1 MAVSAFQKVLNKL
14 FQQFIKLNGRGPQT
28 PKEYMDLQNEA
39 VQYFN
44 KTKGAPAQPKK
55 PPFQGWKPE
64 VIQGGKGIESLLKS
78 GDVKKGVAPKTKL
91 STLEGKKQKL
101 DTAISKEEWIA
112 KKKAE
117 NKAAVKRFEEK
128 TQKKTV
134 EDFRDEGD
142 WDPSGFAAG
151 GIAKGAKWFINSL
164 KKNLTDMEAGHP
176 RFKVVPAKDQET
188 LKVGYRTL
196 IKDLEEGGE
205 VPVEAL
211 EAISKNPQY
220 YKTKKAVRSQDPDL
234 AEVEE
239 LIDEKV
245 FGDVRQELKDF
256 EVVGRKPQASGGL
269 AYMLGEP
276 TYMKMSGGGNVGH
289 GPWTTGQTPQGPQP
303 QPEMPQPQVQG
314 QPNPMKAPRLPSV
327 APRNMDPQVMQQQR
341 MQQAMGQQGIPR
353 VGMMYGGDPGFAF
366 EYGGS
371 WADWHDQHRNA
382 MPIEDYIQTKLPK
395 ERLPFREPMA
405 GGGMTRRA
413 FLKLMGALST
423 LPLVGKGIQ
432 KAAPKAIPKVTEAAE
447 VITRGA
453 DGMPTYVTDLIQVVK
468 AKGTKEIMEG
478 IYKRNPPS
486 TKYTYKDVEV
496 VEDGLGNVS
505 VKKPQTKTGS
515 WTDEAT
521 DSTYV
526 DDYVDREIG
535 FEIKQGEIVKGK
547 DGKPIK
553 AGDEY
558 NESTAH
564 MQGDPDGGM
573 DVSEVLEVIDDADHL
588 DLKKIADEAKDLL
601 KIKKASGGLAHLL
614 GE

>member
-1 MAVSAFQKVLNKL
+1 MAVSAFQKLVNKL
-14 FQQFIKLNGRGPQT
+14 FQQFIKLNGREPQT
-28 PKEYMDLQNEA
+28 PKEWMDIQNEA
-39 VQYFN
+39 VQFFN
-44 KTKGAPAQPKK
+44 KTKGVPPGPVK
-55 PPFQGWKPE
+55 PPFQGFKPK

-112 KKKAE
+112 KRKAD
-117 NKAAVKRFEEK
+117 NKAAIERFKEK
-128 TQKKTV
+128 TQKKTT

-176 RFKVVPAKDQET
+176 RFKVVPVKDQET

-303 QPEMPQPQVQG
+303 QPEMPQPQVGGGGG

-327 APRNMDPQVMQQQR
+327 APRNMDPQVMQQQA
-341 MQQAMGQQGIPR
+341 MQKAMMGQQRPRMEEGGMAPGKQEDFDRFLNERKEGIREQDLDRLMHQYKQWHKQNYPQFEEAAQGGR
-353 VGMMYGGDPGFAF
+353 IGLMYGGDPGFAF

-371 WADWHDQHRNA
+371 
-382 MPIEDYIQTKLPK
+382 
-395 ERLPFREPMA
+395 
-405 GGGMTRRA
+405 
-413 FLKLMGALST
+413 
-423 LPLVGKGIQ
+423 
-432 KAAPKAIPKVTEAAE
+432 
-447 VITRGA
+447 
-453 DGMPTYVTDLIQVVK
+453 
-468 AKGTKEIMEG
+468 
-478 IYKRNPPS
+478 
-486 TKYTYKDVEV
+486 
-496 VEDGLGNVS
+496 
-505 VKKPQTKTGS
+505 
-515 WTDEAT
+515 
-521 DSTYV
+521 
-526 DDYVDREIG
+526 
-535 FEIKQGEIVKGK
+535 
-547 DGKPIK
+547 
-553 AGDEY
+553 
-558 NESTAH
+558 
-564 MQGDPDGGM
+564 
-573 DVSEVLEVIDDADHL
+573 
-588 DLKKIADEAKDLL
+588 
-601 KIKKASGGLAHLL
+601 
-614 GE
+614 